1 MLAGAALPAPAQ
13 KQTSRPN
20 IVIIL
25 ADDLGYGDLGCYG
38 HPTIRTPN
46 LDRMAQE
53 GARFTQFYSAAP
65 VCTPS
70 RVALMIGRLPG
81 RSGLTRVLGPQAKGG
96 LSANEITIAEA
107 LKPLGYSTAC
117 VGKWHLGHRPEFL
130 PTRHGFDSYFG
141 IPYSNDM
148 SPKTNPTYKTGPL
161 TPLIRDDKVV
171 EEEPDQNF
179 LTQRY
184 TEEATKFIRSS
195 AKAGKP
201 FFLYLPHTF
210 PHVPLHASPKFRG
223 KSPRGLYGDVVEE
236 LDWSVGEV
244 LKTLREAGA
253 DRNTLVVFSSD
264 NGPWL
269 IKKQDGGSAGLLREG
284 KASTWE
290 GGMREPFLARWPGRI
305 PAGVVTQAFGTLMD
319 LFPTCVTISGA
330 KMPADREYD
339 GADLSPVL
347 FENSAGREPLHF
359 YYNAEDLRAV
369 RKGPWKLHLETNEPA
384 TGGGLSKHEPPLL
397 YNLTVDPSEKY
408 DVAAENPAVVS
419 DLLGLIEQH
428 KKTMKFGELQ
438 R

>member
-1 MLAGAALPAPAQ
+1 
-13 KQTSRPN
+13 
-20 IVIIL
+20 
-25 ADDLGYGDLGCYG
+25 
-38 HPTIRTPN
+38 
-46 LDRMAQE
+46 
-53 GARFTQFYSAAP
+53 
-65 VCTPS
+65 
-70 RVALMIGRLPG
+70 
-81 RSGLTRVLGPQAKGG
+81 
-96 LSANEITIAEA
+96 
-107 LKPLGYSTAC
+107 
-117 VGKWHLGHRPEFL
+117 
-130 PTRHGFDSYFG
+130 
-141 IPYSNDM
+141 
-148 SPKTNPTYKTGPL
+148 
-161 TPLIRDDKVV
+161 V
-171 EEEPDQNF
+171 EE
-179 LTQRY
+179 
-184 TEEATKFIRSS
+184 
-195 AKAGKP
+195 
-201 FFLYLPHTF
+201 
-210 PHVPLHASPKFRG
+210 V
-223 KSPRGLYGDVVEE
+223 
-236 LDWSVGEV
+236 DWSVGEV

-369 RKGPWKLHLETNEPA
+369 RKGPWKLHLATNEPA

>member
-1 MLAGAALPAPAQ
+1 M
-13 KQTSRPN
+13 
-20 IVIIL
+20 
-25 ADDLGYGDLGCYG
+25 
-38 HPTIRTPN
+38 
-46 LDRMAQE
+46 
-53 GARFTQFYSAAP
+53 
-65 VCTPS
+65 
-70 RVALMIGRLPG
+70 
-81 RSGLTRVLGPQAKGG
+81 LGPLATGG
-96 LSANEITIAEA
+96 LAASEITIAEA
-107 LKPLGYSTAC
+107 LKPLGYATAC
-117 VGKWHLGHRPEFL
+117 VGKWHLGHRPEYL

-148 SPKTNPTYKTGPL
+148 SPLANPTNKSLPP
-161 TPLIRDDKVV
+161 TPLIRGDKVI

-195 AKAGKP
+195 AEAGKP
-201 FFLYLPHTF
+201 FFLYMPHTF

-236 LDWSVGEV
+236 VDWSVGEV

-253 DRNTLVVFSSD
+253 ERNTLVVFSSD

-269 IKKQDGGSAGLLREG
+269 IKKQDGGSAGLLRDG
-284 KASTWE
+284 KATTWE

-305 PAGVVTQAFGTLMD
+305 PANVVTQAFGTLMD
-319 LFPTCVTISGA
+319 LFPTCVKISGA

-359 YYNAEDLRAV
+359 YYNAEDLRAL
-369 RKGPWKLHLETNEPA
+369 RKGPWKLHLATNEPA

-408 DVAAENPAVVS
+408 DVAAANPAVVS
-419 DLLGLIEQH
+419 DLVGVLEQH